1 MLKQGLSYLNNSATA
16 NIGNSQLSKPIGGE
30 FITARVTDISLNSNS
45 QIFDETGGWGGIGS
59 IKFQQLDKTVSP
71 NNKNQENTTFA
82 KPINGQF
89 KTFPLVNEVVLI
101 FRGPST
107 QKTQSSNTKTY
118 YYINTVAL
126 WNNQHVNPF
135 PDVFFDNTSVTPSMN
150 KSNSDLQAGSV
161 AKTSKKT
168 TQLSLNGNS
177 GGTFVEK
184 GNVHPILPYA
194 GDNIFEGRFGNSI
207 RLGNTSKT
215 GGLRNNW
222 SESGDSGEP
231 ITILKNGQPSSGSSK
246 GFEPIVE
253 DINTD
258 PTSIY
263 LTSTQKI
270 PIQISTSTQG
280 VGEAAT
286 VPFSN
291 LVEVTPKSPTSYN
304 APQVIL
310 NSSRLLFNST
320 TDSILFSS
328 QKSIVAEA
336 REDVGVKSL
345 GGNLTLTAD
354 KGTVSLGVK
363 DADQSLV
370 RGNDFASN
378 YWVLLNAMENLLS
391 SLKNEASIP
400 GAASAAAL
408 LLTQLNEINVSD
420 SSKFKF
426 LSNKVKTI

>member
-1 MLKQGLSYLNNSATA
+1 
-16 NIGNSQLSKPIGGE
+16 
-30 FITARVTDISLNSNS
+30 
-45 QIFDETGGWGGIGS
+45 
-59 IKFQQLDKTVSP
+59 
-71 NNKNQENTTFA
+71 
-82 KPINGQF
+82 
-89 KTFPLVNEVVLI
+89 
-101 FRGPST
+101 
-107 QKTQSSNTKTY
+107 
-118 YYINTVAL
+118 
-126 WNNQHVNPF
+126 
-135 PDVFFDNTSVTPSMN
+135 
-150 KSNSDLQAGSV
+150 
-161 AKTSKKT
+161 
-168 TQLSLNGNS
+168 
-177 GGTFVEK
+177 
-184 GNVHPILPYA
+184 
-194 GDNIFEGRFGNSI
+194 
-207 RLGNTSKT
+207 
-215 GGLRNNW
+215 
-222 SESGDSGEP
+222 
-231 ITILKNGQPSSGSSK
+231 
-246 GFEPIVE
+246 
-253 DINTD
+253 
-258 PTSIY
+258 
-263 LTSTQKI
+263 
-270 PIQISTSTQG
+270 
-280 VGEAAT
+280 

-291 LVEVTPKSPTSYN
+291 LVVVPPKSPTSYN

-363 DADQSLV
+363 DADQPLV